1 MALALFAILA
11 AIAIP
16 NWASQLPT
24 YRLNSA
30 ARQVQSE
37 LHRVRSQAVAGSAD
51 FRLLFLTPARYRI
64 ERNDGVSYQPT
75 GEDKP
80 LPDGVSYGNATNV
93 GFINFT
99 PRGTANG
106 GTVQLCNSK
115 REGKNIIILSST
127 GRVRVKSE
135 AC

>member
-1 MALALFAILA
+1 MALAIFGILS

-37 LHRVRSQAVAGSAD
+37 LHRIRSQAVAGSAD
-51 FRLLFLTPARYRI
+51 FRLVFLAPSHYKV
-64 ERNDGVSYQPT
+64 ERNNGTGYQWT

-80 LPDGVSYGNATNV
+80 LPDGITFASASAGL
-93 GFINFT
+93 ISFT
-99 PRGTANG
+99 PRGTSNG
-106 GTVQLCNSK
+106 GTVRLCNGK
-115 REGKNIIILSST
+115 REGQNIVVLSST
-127 GRVRVKSE
+127 GRIRVSGGT
-135 AC
+135 C